1 MCLIEWMDD
10 VAVATTRVLT
20 SIIICKSAQRMYNAA
35 ARWCGMIQFL
45 QRNRNSNHNDAVPQ
59 QKVREVLWV
68 HR

>member
-1 MCLIEWMDD
+1 MLLFLL
-10 VAVATTRVLT
+10 LT
-20 SIIICKSAQRMYNAA
+20 SIIICKSAQRMYTAA
-35 ARWCGMIQFL
+35 AGGGGGMIQFL